1 MVYALI
7 AGENTGLY
15 NDFTTVTEKS
25 KGHSGSIFKRFAS
38 KTDATNFLNL
48 HSSNGEQ
55 RYDLLSQETLDKT
68 LTQLI
73 ISQNPI
79 NNGAVL
85 FVNGQRL
92 VDAAG
97 TPHNYFAFTAYV
109 KTKNGICSKHT
120 VSGRPSI
127 PAGIEDK
134 ASIEQG
140 LALMQ
145 ALEWLKNRN
154 IQQTTIFTNANLF
167 VKIATGTMNPQKS
180 ITRAWKNQYQR
191 MQKIM
196 EGKLE
201 IYFIPNKVGSRYIN
215 AVKQQALAAKNAT
228 EDIHV
233 DEYFIHLPLKIVGNL
248 GTDNQFLAECQSA
261 NVGITKLLSN
271 TNLVGF
277 RLYSTN
283 ELALLELSNQV
294 LTPFSNF
301 TLGFDY
307 MYNLPKSIYN
317 EALGVAWHLFPNG
330 MPHEDNLHVEQL
342 FDIAND
348 YCLLQ
353 DPKLNAKTDTGEQA
367 MSSYKYLEGIIRRG
381 LIKIGITYP
390 TTTHSGRQ
398 NYNLI
403 MFNHNHL
410 KSDYAGGT
418 VAQRD
423 YLGRAYS
430 FFATHRHVFAH
441 SNEPG
446 VPVVTD
452 IPRTKA
458 LIETTSAFID
468 EYYSIFQE

>member
-1 MVYALI
+1 
-7 AGENTGLY
+7 
-15 NDFTTVTEKS
+15 
-25 KGHSGSIFKRFAS
+25 
-38 KTDATNFLNL
+38 
-48 HSSNGEQ
+48 
-55 RYDLLSQETLDKT
+55 
-68 LTQLI
+68 
-73 ISQNPI
+73 
-79 NNGAVL
+79 
-85 FVNGQRL
+85 
-92 VDAAG
+92 
-97 TPHNYFAFTAYV
+97 
-109 KTKNGICSKHT
+109 
-120 VSGRPSI
+120 
-127 PAGIEDK
+127 
-134 ASIEQG
+134 
-140 LALMQ
+140 
-145 ALEWLKNRN
+145 
-154 IQQTTIFTNANLF
+154 
-167 VKIATGTMNPQKS
+167 
-180 ITRAWKNQYQR
+180 
-191 MQKIM
+191 
-196 EGKLE
+196 
-201 IYFIPNKVGSRYIN
+201 
-215 AVKQQALAAKNAT
+215 
-228 EDIHV
+228 
-233 DEYFIHLPLKIVGNL
+233 
-248 GTDNQFLAECQSA
+248 
-261 NVGITKLLSN
+261 
-271 TNLVGF
+271 
-277 RLYSTN
+277 
-283 ELALLELSNQV
+283 
-294 LTPFSNF
+294 
-301 TLGFDY
+301 
-307 MYNLPKSIYN
+307 
-317 EALGVAWHLFPNG
+317 